1 MPDPSPLYA
10 RALER
15 SNRSLMPPNPA
26 SAVGAINRR
35 TPSRSCTSYVMKEV
49 DISVASGGPTVPRS
63 CARCG
68 NGFHTRGKEYTCPA
82 CRKPKSRS
90 VQKPGHP
97 LSFREQQIV
106 ALIAEAKAN
115 KEIAYDLCL
124 SEGTVK
130 EYLYHI
136 FRKLNVTS
144 RTELALRSLRDGFI
158 DRALM

>member
-1 MPDPSPLYA
+1 M
-10 RALER
+10 
-15 SNRSLMPPNPA
+15 
-26 SAVGAINRR
+26 
-35 TPSRSCTSYVMKEV
+35 
-49 DISVASGGPTVPRS
+49 PRS

-68 NGFHTRGKEYTCPA
+68 NGFTTRGKEYTCPA
-82 CRKPKSRS
+82 CHKPKSRS
-90 VQKPGHP
+90 FHKRGSG

-136 FRKLNVTS
+136 FRKLSVTS
-144 RTELALRSLRDGFI
+144 RTELALRSLRDGFAG
-158 DRALM
+158 RALT

>member
-1 MPDPSPLYA
+1 MNQVQVSVA
-10 RALER
+10 
-15 SNRSLMPPNPA
+15 PA
-26 SAVGAINRR
+26 SEAI
-35 TPSRSCTSYVMKEV
+35 P
-49 DISVASGGPTVPRS
+49 APRS

-82 CRKPKSRS
+82 CRKGGSRVS
-90 VQKPGHP
+90 PQSGRP

-136 FRKLNVTS
+136 FRKLNVSS
-144 RTELALRSLRDGFI
+144 RTELALRSLRESLPI
-158 DRALM
+158 AR

>member
-1 MPDPSPLYA
+1 MKKVNIA
-10 RALER
+10 V
-15 SNRSLMPPNPA
+15 A
-26 SAVGAINRR
+26 SAG
-35 TPSRSCTSYVMKEV
+35 TTM
-49 DISVASGGPTVPRS
+49 PRS

-68 NGFHTRGKEYTCPA
+68 NGFHTFGIEYTCPG
-82 CRKPKSRS
+82 CRNSESRTVPKPY
-90 VQKPGHP
+90 HA

-144 RTELALRSLRDGFI
+144 RTELALRFLRDGFA
-158 DRALM
+158 DRTLA